1 MRKVKKNEKQE
12 IFTIKSEIRI
22 NEKIVLEAGDEIQ
35 IIEGNNPYNHDNF
48 WIVFGD
54 NENVLDGF
62 ETKQQAEKD
71 LARWSRVY
79 PNVKIIDY
87 DPLF

>member
-1 MRKVKKNEKQE
+1 MRKVKNEDVIILDRE
-12 IFTIKSEIRI
+12 VRI
-22 NEKIVLEAGDEIQ
+22 NTNTILEAGDEIQ

>member
-1 MRKVKKNEKQE
+1 MRKIKNEDVIE
-12 IFTIKSEIRI
+12 ILEEVRI
-22 NEKIVLEAGDEIQ
+22 NTDTILEAGDEIQ